1 MIQSSVPQSIQ
12 RSTQLGMA
20 NRNVDR
26 LYSVLI
32 RFALDLAWCGVLWR
46 AVACCQY
53 AEFETYVE
61 THPRSTSNLPLSFQ
75 PRSVLGGLNNGLY
88 W

>member
-46 AVACCQY
+46 AVNTPSSRRTSRHIQD
-53 AEFETYVE
+53 
-61 THPRSTSNLPLSFQ
+61 PRVICPSAFNHAVSW
-75 PRSVLGGLNNGLY
+75 VA
-88 W
+88 